1 VTAEIISI
9 GDELLIGQVVNTNA
23 SWMAVEFNLAGISIL
38 QITTVADDRNH
49 IMSALEAAAKRADII
64 LLTGGLGPTKDDITK
79 QILCEYFNTRLVMNM
94 EVYDNIFRL
103 FGSRGMEL
111 GELNRKQAEVP
122 EACLPIPNLNGTAPG
137 MWFEKEG
144 KIYVSMPGVPY
155 EMKEMVKN
163 SVIPWLLKKFR
174 QEAIVHKTIMTY
186 GVPESALAKKLE
198 NWEDNLPENVKLA
211 YLPQPGAVRLR
222 LTAKGEQRT
231 LLEQQ
236 VADEIS
242 KLKQIIPDDISAW
255 DDEPI
260 NETIG
265 KLLRERQETLSTAES
280 CTGGYVAHLITLIPG
295 SSDYFK
301 GGVIAYANE
310 IKESTLGV
318 NHQTITNFGAVSE
331 QVVKEMAEGIRK
343 KTGTDYAIATSGI
356 AGPDGGTPEKPVG
369 TTWISIASKERT
381 VAEHFLMG
389 EHRERNVRKTAL
401 TALNMLRKI
410 ILTHANDNK

>member
-1 VTAEIISI
+1 MTAEIISI

>member
-1 VTAEIISI
+1 MTAEIISI

-23 SWMAVEFNLAGISIL
+23 SWMAVEFNLAGISIR

-49 IMSALEAAAKRADII
+49 IISTLIAARARADII

-79 QILCEYFNTRLVMNM
+79 QTLCEYFNTRLVMNL
-94 EVYDNIFRL
+94 EVYENIVRL
-103 FGSRGMEL
+103 FGTRGMEL
-111 GELNRKQAEVP
+111 SELNRKQAEVP

-174 QEAIVHKTIMTY
+174 QEAIVHQTITTY
-186 GVPESALAKKLE
+186 GIPESALAKKLE
-198 NWEDNLPENVKLA
+198 SWENHLPANIKLA

-222 LTAKGEQRT
+222 LTAKGIEKNIIEKQIAGE
-231 LLEQQ
+231 LK
-236 VADEIS
+236 
-242 KLKQIIPDDISAW
+242 KLKNIIPDDISAW
-255 DDEPI
+255 ADEPI

-265 KLLRERQETLSTAES
+265 RLLLDRQETLSTAES
-280 CTGGYVAHLITLIPG
+280 CTGGYIAHLITLVPG

-301 GGVIAYANE
+301 GAVIAYANE

-318 NHQTITNFGAVSE
+318 SHQSIKDFGAVSV

-356 AGPDGGTPEKPVG
+356 AGPGGGTPEKPVG

-381 VAEHFLMG
+381 IAKHFLMG
-389 EHRERNVRKTAL
+389 EHRERNIKKTAL
-401 TALNMLRKI
+401 EALNMLRKI
-410 ILTHANDNK
+410 ILTNANNNK